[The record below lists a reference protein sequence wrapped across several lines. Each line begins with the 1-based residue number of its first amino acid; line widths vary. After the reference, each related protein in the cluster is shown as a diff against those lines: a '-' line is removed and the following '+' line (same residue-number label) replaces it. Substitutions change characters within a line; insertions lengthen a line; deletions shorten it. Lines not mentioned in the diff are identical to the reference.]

1 MGAHDRFGVTVN
13 IHGKR
18 DTFMLSLTGK
28 ALTPPFAGYS
38 KQDWRDLEKSQSRT
52 FTMSIKIP
60 DAKAVAA
67 SSLKSAYLAMFS
79 LLGPPGGYSYVQG
92 DALTPIRQRIMK
104 PLKDGAIGEYVIKAP
119 DDVSCKDIMLVSEP
133 LSCWVLKI
141 AGHLVVLPLSGDS
154 RISQPLRELQRL
166 GGGQPFTISG
176 LASWSF
182 STFGAF
188 GTVPVHL
195 PGADT
200 AKSLVGFGIRGTLP
214 NGRPLDGVCI
224 SDSGE
229 SATLLCPGPAI

>member
-1 MGAHDRFGVTVN
+1 MDAHDRFGVTVD
-13 IHGKR
+13 ILGKR
-18 DTFMLSLTGK
+18 NTFMLSLGGK

-38 KQDWRDLEKSQSRT
+38 KEDFRDLEKSETRT

-60 DAKAVAA
+60 DAKAVAT
-67 SSLKSAYLAMFS
+67 SSLKSAYLAIFS
-79 LLGPPGGYSYVQG
+79 LLGSPGGYSYVRG
-92 DALTPIRQRIMK
+92 DALTPIRQRIME

-119 DDVSCKDIMLVSEP
+119 DDVSIKDIMLVSEP

-141 AGHLVVLPLSGDS
+141 AGHLVFLPLSGNS

-166 GGGQPFTISG
+166 SGEQSLTISG

-182 STFGAF
+182 STFGALC
-188 GTVPVHL
+188 TVPVHL
-195 PGADT
+195 SGADT
-200 AKSLVGFGIRGTLP
+200 AKSLGGLRIRGTLP

-224 SDSGE
+224 SHSGD